1 MNKLAESKTALA
13 NSLFILALI
22 IDFVALMLMINET
35 SIYAREARGFF
46 EDNKLSFHIANFGVR
61 VCEFF
66 FNDPLLNDFGA
77 RTPFVILHI
86 FSCILMYNIS
96 LLVLKNA
103 SHALFCVILFM
114 LIPGVSIEALIISN
128 VEILTFTSL
137 LIIYYQLRY
146 DRILY
151 VMFIFVVFLDA
162 GGAII
167 TLSLFFYSLI
177 YRKTKTLIFAII
189 CFGVNM
195 SIFSPIHGVPRA
207 YIVDILISLLL
218 LFSPALFIYYVA
230 ILYSWT
236 FHNKASLLNLIPFV
250 GFIFVFLLSTR
261 QQVQIQSFLP
271 ELSVALPIFVKK
283 VMFNINSRLPQF
295 RLAYKVR
302 IYIVLIFLIL
312 GNIALF
318 GNKITYFF
326 IKEKNFAYP
335 FYGAKEIA
343 RQLHKRGLTYIFV
356 PNKDLEM
363 RLRFYGINTMRKNT
377 PPKYKLIESKNGD
390 INVIYNGTKVSSFEI
405 IKQ

>member
-1 MNKLAESKTALA
+1 MDKVTYFKTFNINL
-13 NSLFILALI
+13 LFILALF
-22 IDFVALMLMINET
+22 IDFIALMLMINET
-35 SIYAREARGFF
+35 SIYAKEARGFF
-46 EDNKLSFHIANFGVR
+46 ENSQLSFHIANFGVKL
-61 VCEFF
+61 CEFF

-77 RTPFVILHI
+77 RLPFVILHI
-86 FSCILMYNIS
+86 LSCILMYNIS

-103 SHALFCVILFM
+103 PQALFCVILFM

-162 GGAII
+162 GGAIL

-177 YRKTKTLIFAII
+177 YRKSKTLIFAII

-195 SIFSPIHGVPRA
+195 SIFSPIHGVPHA
-207 YIVDILISLLL
+207 YILDILGSLLL
-218 LFSPALFIYYVA
+218 LFSPGLFIYYVA

-283 VMFNINSRLPQF
+283 AMFNINSRLPRF
-295 RLAYKVR
+295 RFRYKVR
-302 IYIVLIFLIL
+302 IYLVLFFLIL
-312 GNIALF
+312 GNIGLF

-326 IKEKNFAYP
+326 VKEKNFAYS
-335 FYGAKEIA
+335 FYGAKEVA
-343 RQLHKRGLTYIFV
+343 KELYKRNITYIDV
-356 PNKDLEM
+356 PNKDLFL
-363 RLRFYGINTMRKNT
+363 RLRFYGINAMAQNS
-377 PPKYKLIESKNGD
+377 PPKYKLIESKSGD
-390 INVIYNGTKVSSFEI
+390 ISIIYNGVKVTSFEVV
-405 IKQ
+405 KN